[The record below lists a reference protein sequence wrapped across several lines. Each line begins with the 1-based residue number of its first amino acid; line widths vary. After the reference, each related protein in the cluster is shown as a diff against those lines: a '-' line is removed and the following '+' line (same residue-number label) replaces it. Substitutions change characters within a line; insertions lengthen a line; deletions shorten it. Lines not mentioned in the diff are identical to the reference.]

1 MPSLFN
7 FSGNAPPDHY
17 DVLCRNTTGL
27 EEHDPPLLFNLWTDP
42 GERDPLTPNDS
53 LYYYLISQ
61 MKTVCMSSTM

>member
-1 MPSLFN
+1 MPFLFI

-17 DVLCRNTTGL
+17 DVLCRNTTAL